1 MSPAALPSFRFS
13 SLFKPQPPQQPAL
26 LSAEGFTPSSR
37 SFLQGNAVAV
47 ARGLCRMRWLRLNQ
61 VPVAERA
68 AALRVQA
75 MTWQPFDDTAR
86 LLLLQEDEGLMVA
99 WDQGHADTQLR
110 AAGIDPA
117 RVRCLPETLLREPL
131 PEGVHLLQGAAGFE
145 AQCWQGQA
153 QLRASRW
160 WAQQPTAVELEQWL
174 RALPSSLAAA
184 QLPEW
189 HEVPRWRARPWGQ
202 HVSDGGHATATGSDA
217 RLLWWAG
224 GAFALASGL
233 VGAQIVGA
241 ERAVSQLRADN
252 AALRADMAPVLQQ
265 RERALSQ
272 AAEAERWA
280 AWLQAP
286 LPIELIQQ
294 LHETLGRLNVQLR
307 DMELRG
313 QTLRLGLMPPP
324 QVPRAELLKALQTGG
339 WFTTVTETRAENQRD
354 LLWLEL
360 QVRGATPPSLV
371 AEQAPPALLPAT
383 EGAPARAPTGQ
394 PEAQGKGAN
403 PPVSTAPVQ
412 VPAPAPQANAKARPA
427 GPSQVAPKPIGPAAS
442 AGEFPP
448 SSVFDAIK

>member
-1 MSPAALPSFRFS
+1 M
-13 SLFKPQPPQQPAL
+13 
-26 LSAEGFTPSSR
+26 
-37 SFLQGNAVAV
+37 VAV
-47 ARGLCRMRWLRLNQ
+47 ARGLCRMRWVRLSQ

-86 LLLLQEDEGLMVA
+86 LLLLQGDEGLVMA
-99 WDQGHADTQLR
+99 WDRGYAETLLR
-110 AAGIDPA
+110 ASGIDPA
-117 RVRCLPETLLREPL
+117 KASCMPETLLREPL
-131 PEGVHLLQGAAGFE
+131 PEGVYLLHGAAGFE

-160 WAQQPTAVELEQWL
+160 WAQQPSEAELEQWL
-174 RALPSSLAAA
+174 RALPAPLAAT
-184 QLPEW
+184 QLPHW
-189 HEVPRWRARPWGQ
+189 HDMPRWRARPWGQ
-202 HVSDGGHATATGSDA
+202 RVSDGAQGTTTGSEA

-224 GAFALASGL
+224 GAFALAAGL

-241 ERAVSQLRADN
+241 ERAVSKLRAEN
-252 AALRADMAPVLQQ
+252 ASLRTDMAPVLQQ

-272 AAEAERWA
+272 AAEVERWA
-280 AWLQAP
+280 AWLNAP

-339 WFTTVTETRAENQRD
+339 WFTTVTETRVENQRD

-360 QVRGATPPSLV
+360 QVRGTTPPSNV
-371 AEQAPPALLPAT
+371 AEPAT
-383 EGAPARAPTGQ
+383 PAPVPATDNAPVRAPTGQ
-394 PEAQGKGAN
+394 PAAQAQGVN
-403 PPVSTAPVQ
+403 TPFSSTPVQ
-412 VPAPAPQANAKARPA
+412 VPAPPPPANANARAP